1 MTENKSLNMHLNIR
15 CSSAE
20 SQFLQA
26 DVDFDE
32 TQQAELRMADDIKKE
47 SSVSPRVSELRP
59 GWSAKRNAA
68 ENEGSGI
75 VGELLLA
82 VLAFLPDE
90 GNSFELPESEP

>member
-1 MTENKSLNMHLNIR
+1 MKAGSIHQRAAVGLVFGRKEDGGGENTMEAL
-15 CSSAE
+15 
-20 SQFLQA
+20 
-26 DVDFDE
+26 
-32 TQQAELRMADDIKKE
+32 QAELRMADDIKKE
-47 SSVSPRVSELRP
+47 SSVSPRVSVLRP